1 MNCTQANQMSIAGF
15 LMSKNIVPSK
25 PSGNNFWYCSPLRHE
40 QQPSFK
46 VCRVKNVWFDYGTGT
61 GGRLVDLVCRMYQTN
76 VTGALLILSGMN
88 IEPLDIS
95 FSEKKK
101 DIDQEPGIKI
111 RHIQPLQNHALIQY
125 LESRKIN
132 TNFASIYVNEAYY
145 NTYPEQKKT
154 NFAVSFKNDHAG
166 YELRNGFK
174 TDHSPNGFKG
184 SSSPKDITTI
194 QGKSNIAVNC
204 FEGFMDF
211 LSALTWYNTD
221 QPAYDTIVLNGVGFV
236 EKFIDMMPKYTK
248 INLYLDND
256 NAGKETAKTIQNL
269 RSDAINR
276 SMLLFPKS
284 KDFNAFLISKNQ
296 FV

>member
-40 QQPSFK
+40 QEPSFK

-132 TNFASIYVNEAYY
+132 TNIAAKYLQEAYY
-145 NTYPEQKKT
+145 IT
-154 NFAVSFKNDHAG
+154 NSNDKQYFSIAFENDQHG
-166 YELRNGFK
+166 YELRNK
-174 TDHSPNGFKG
+174 YFKG
-184 SSSPKDITTI
+184 STSPKDITTI
-194 QGKSNIAVNC
+194 KGKTDFAVNC
-204 FEGFMDF
+204 FEGWADF
-211 LSALTWYNTD
+211 ISALTWYHTD
-221 QPAYDTIVLNGVGFV
+221 QPSYDTIILNGVGFV
-236 EKFIDMMPKYTK
+236 EKFIDMLPKYTK